1 MKVLFLVPY
10 PTEGPSNRFRIEQYL
25 PYLTEQ
31 GIEWMLS
38 PFVSSA
44 FYKILYRQGYTGA
57 KFMHF
62 GMSCLRRL
70 KDIIHLQKYDL
81 IVVHREAFPIGPP
94 WIERIIHR
102 LNIPMVFDFDDSIF
116 LPMTSGLNSR
126 FDRFKRPGK
135 ISTIIKLSQEII
147 AGNEFLADFAR
158 QFNHRVTVIPSVI
171 DTTVYRHKYPPIVGR
186 KIVIGW
192 IGSHSTRAFVETLKP
207 VFQAIARRYEHVQ
220 FELVGTEI
228 PIDGVE
234 RLTVRPWHLTQER
247 SDVHGFDIGIM
258 PMPDNLWTQGKCGFK
273 AILYQ
278 ACGRPVVCSPVGV
291 NEKVVLDGV
300 TGFLADGHE
309 EWFKKLSLLIEQIEL
324 RQDMGK
330 KGYIHIDK
338 RYSVAAYRKR
348 FVNVL
353 RRAANA

>member
-1 MKVLFLVPY
+1 MKILFLVPY

-31 GIEWMLS
+31 GMEWTLS

-44 FYKILYRQGYTGA
+44 FYWILYQRGHTIT
-57 KFMHF
+57 KLMHF

-70 KDIIHLQKYDL
+70 KDIIRLRKYDL
-81 IVVHREAFPIGPP
+81 VVVHREAFPIGPP

-135 ISTIIKLSQEII
+135 IATIIKLSQEII

-171 DTTVYRHKYPPIVGR
+171 DTDIYRPLNHPHNKKEIV
-186 KIVIGW
+186 VGW
-192 IGSHSTRAFVETLKP
+192 IGSHSTRGYVDFLEP
-207 VFQAIARRYEHVQ
+207 VFKALISRYKNVR
-220 FELVGTEI
+220 FELVGTGY
-228 PIDGVE
+228 PIAGIDRMTARVWQLDKE
-234 RLTVRPWHLTQER
+234 LA
-247 SDVHGFDIGIM
+247 DVQGFDIGIM
-258 PMPDNLWTQGKCGFK
+258 PMPDNIWSQGKCGFK

-278 ACGRPVVCSPVGV
+278 ACGIPVVCSPVGV
-291 NEKVVLDGV
+291 NREIVLDEI
-300 TGFLADGHE
+300 TGHLASTQD
-309 EWFKKLSLLIEQIEL
+309 EWILKLSLLIEDAS
-324 RQDMGK
+324 RQMMGK
-330 KGYIHIDK
+330 NGRQHITDY
-338 RYSVAAYRKR
+338 YSVTAHRER
-348 FVNVL
+348 FVEVL
-353 RRAANA
+353 QRAANA